1 MSFTCF
7 CFLCPYLFHFIFPW
21 YDFLVIPSSPSFTHT
36 PSSNPPTPTCAPS
49 LPLSPFLSTFF
60 IIFLFPFSLLM
71 LFLVYILFFFVFST
85 VDIDYISDYK
95 KMGNSNMKGN
105 QDTITL
111 SLLHEIDDA
120 ADGRSRWWWRWQ
132 AIPRWPRGWRFR
144 RRRSPWPGVTVSVA

>member
-1 MSFTCF
+1 MGLILFQMLLLFILLRCLLPVFASSVLICFISSFPDMI
-7 CFLCPYLFHFIFPW
+7 FL
-21 YDFLVIPSSPSFTHT
+21 SSP
-36 PSSNPPTPTCAPS
+36 P
-49 LPLSPFLSTFF
+49 LPLSHTHPLPTPQPPHVHPHSLFPHFFPLFF

-120 ADGRSRWWWRWQ
+120 ADGRSRWWWR
-132 AIPRWPRGWRFR
+132 
-144 RRRSPWPGVTVSVA
+144 